1 MIYIPM
7 ISHPPLLISHRLNP
21 DAKEAESSHAI
32 IISTGKK
39 ENNNNNNNYL
49 LPSTPYSNESVPLA
63 SLHAHP
69 TLFRH
74 RNTCELCFFGM
85 K

>member
-1 MIYIPM
+1 M

-39 ENNNNNNNYL
+39 K
-49 LPSTPYSNESVPLA
+49 
-63 SLHAHP
+63 
-69 TLFRH
+69 R
-74 RNTCELCFFGM
+74 
-85 K
+85 KQQQQ